1 MLVISRK
8 AGQSF
13 HIGNNIH
20 ITINEISGDK
30 VKIGIDAPI
39 ELSVL
44 RDELLQIISSNVAAV
59 TKTDSESVHNL
70 AASLKNLKTKKAS
83 DEL

>member
-59 TKTDSESVHNL
+59 TKTDSEAVHNL